1 MKRVLVAVS
10 LLVVLAVPPAEAK
23 PSPRQTLQR
32 YTTRVG
38 PEIQSYRS
46 ILMRFAKLLAAK
58 PISNVDPLVAKLYG
72 VADRFGALKGRWQS
86 IRAPKGLRLRHDG
99 MGRAF
104 DLYERSIRIYAAALF
119 TRHLDE
125 IRAAS
130 IRLHD
135 YLRSV
140 AYLQKR
146 WSAALRGALVR
157 AEMKVPRWLDQ
168 MAKIEP

>member
-1 MKRVLVAVS
+1 MKRVLIAVS
-10 LLVVLAVPPAEAK
+10 LLAVLAVPPAEAK
-23 PSPRQTLQR
+23 PNPRQTLQR
-32 YTTRVG
+32 YMTRIG

-46 ILMRFAKLLAAK
+46 IQVRLTKLFAAM
-58 PISNVDPLVAKLYG
+58 PISNVDPLVEKLHG
-72 VADRFGALKGRWQS
+72 IADRFGALTGRWQS

-104 DLYERSIRIYAAALF
+104 DLYEQSIRIYAAALF

-135 YLRSV
+135 YLLSV

-157 AEMKVPRWLDQ
+157 AEIRVPKWLDQ
-168 MAKIEP
+168 MAKTEP